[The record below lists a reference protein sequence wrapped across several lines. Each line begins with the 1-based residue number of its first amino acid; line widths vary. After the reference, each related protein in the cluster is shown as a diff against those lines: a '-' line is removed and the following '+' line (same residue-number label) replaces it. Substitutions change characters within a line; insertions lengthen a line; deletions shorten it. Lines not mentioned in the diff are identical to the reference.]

1 VIILSNEQ
9 RAHDITMLYVKLF
22 TNTTLPD
29 ENGNINIDIYS
40 KYKEIYPVVLEEV
53 NKDFQQ

>member
-1 VIILSNEQ
+1 MSNEQ

-22 TNTTLPD
+22 TDTTLPD

>member
-1 VIILSNEQ
+1 MSNEQ

-22 TNTTLPD
+22 TDTTLPD
-29 ENGNINIDIYS
+29 ENGNIKIDIYS
-40 KYKEIYPVVLEEV
+40 KYREIYPTVLDEV

>member
-1 VIILSNEQ
+1 MSNEQ

-22 TNTTLPD
+22 VNTTLPD
-29 ENGNINIDIYS
+29 ENDNINIDIYS